1 MLQVGIPGKENG
13 PMPKRHLEGT
23 TQEARAKMRKTLGPL
38 RALTVQPVTKAR
50 YQKALDDFFTYLK
63 DEKLILPQ
71 SAAQLDPIVADY
83 LEFLWA
89 KGSGRTCASN
99 ILAGLQDTQPRLKG
113 RLPESWRLLKAWV
126 THEVPNRAPP
136 FPLEMLEAMVGY
148 FIFKEDHGFAL
159 TLLLGFYGLLRT
171 GELLS
176 VKGSHI
182 TVNNPRGPAVIS
194 LGLTKSGK
202 RQGAAES
209 ITIHVEEVCRRL
221 FQWCTT
227 QPKQVT
233 LGGPSH
239 IWRKKFSDALKALS
253 FDKWDFRPYS
263 LRRGGAT
270 HAFSQHGVFD
280 KLLVAG
286 RWQSQKTARI
296 YVNQGLAVLAE
307 LKIPWTPFARNFRRQ
322 YLSGLKQQLP
332 PLELV
337 SRCSTGQGT
346 SEEHQKRMHE
356 SCMWWG

>member
-1 MLQVGIPGKENG
+1 MCVEHLGGLARHPTPFKGTFTGELASFEGLGDPRG
-13 PMPKRHLEGT
+13 PKPGT
-23 TQEARAKMRKTLGPL
+23 TT
-38 RALTVQPVTKAR
+38 
-50 YQKALDDFFTYLK
+50 
-63 DEKLILPQ
+63 
-71 SAAQLDPIVADY
+71 PIRDA
-83 LEFLWA
+83 
-89 KGSGRTCASN
+89 GSHG
-99 ILAGLQDTQPRLKG
+99 GLFHLQR
-113 RLPESWRLLKAWV
+113 RSWFRPYPA
-126 THEVPNRAPP
+126 T
-136 FPLEMLEAMVGY
+136 
-148 FIFKEDHGFAL
+148 
-159 TLLLGFYGLLRT
+159 GFYGLLRT

-239 IWRKKFSDALKALS
+239 IWRKKLSDALKALS

-337 SRCSTGQGT
+337 SRCSQVRGRRKSTRKECTRVACGGVRPSLVLGLAGLEGKKLRIPWLGVSLGFGRDPLGVCREGFPFGCSVGVFFPCLIFFKLTILTLQ
-346 SEEHQKRMHE
+346 SKK
-356 SCMWWG
+356 